1 MMELNCVSCKGQ
13 WYIEETDGME
23 VRYCPYC
30 ADKIW
35 EQDKAGSFD
44 KALLKIV
51 RMSGY
56 GILKERKRL
65 AAYLSDLAPDHRNE
79 IRIFS
84 KSCSDTLINLFCASD
99 QGEHTRQQTI
109 SKAKQ
114 MLLDREGLSQTW
126 TDMIVDE
133 LVNVFGWRSDDSR
146 L

>member
-56 GILKERKRL
+56 GIL
-65 AAYLSDLAPDHRNE
+65 N
-79 IRIFS
+79 
-84 KSCSDTLINLFCASD
+84 
-99 QGEHTRQQTI
+99 
-109 SKAKQ
+109 
-114 MLLDREGLSQTW
+114 
-126 TDMIVDE
+126 
-133 LVNVFGWRSDDSR
+133 WRR
-146 L
+146 TTGMKYAFFQNPAVIH